1 MDARAVRRER
11 DSPSG
16 AIRQQ
21 LRGLGVAP
29 RRALGQHFLVDAS
42 VVLASVQA
50 AQLSRNDTVL
60 EIGGGLGV
68 LTAALAAV
76 AGRVIVVERDA
87 LLAAHLERRFAPA
100 ENVQVVTGDVFR
112 VRLTDY
118 LRDGQYHLVANLPY
132 QVTAR
137 VFRNF
142 LTLPPRPRQLV
153 VLVQKE
159 VADRLAGRGTNRG
172 LLWLLAAAASEVEVL
187 RTVDRRSFVPPPQVT
202 SALVRLRLHPRLPED
217 VEALLALGRSAF
229 SGRRKQLKNSLAAGL
244 HQPVPPVVSALQAAG
259 LDPAARPQ
267 DLGLPDWRKLRQ
279 RLIDD
284 GLLK

>member
-1 MDARAVRRER
+1 MDARAV
-11 DSPSG
+11 
-16 AIRQQ
+16 RQQ

-29 RRALGQHFLVDAS
+29 RRELGQHFLIDAS

-60 EIGGGLGV
+60 EIGGGLGL
-68 LTAALAAV
+68 LTAALAAA

-87 LLAAHLERRFAPA
+87 RLAAHLERRFAPA

-132 QVTAR
+132 QVTSR

-159 VADRLAGRGTNRG
+159 VADRLAGQEKNRG
-172 LLWLLAAAASEVEVL
+172 LLWLLAAAAGEVEVL
-187 RTVDRRSFVPPPQVT
+187 RTIDRRSFVPPPQVT

-217 VEALLALGRSAF
+217 VEALLALGRLAF
-229 SGRRKQLKNSLAAGL
+229 VGRRKQLKNSLAAGL
-244 HQPVPPVVSALQAAG
+244 HQPVPLVADTLRLARLNPTV
-259 LDPAARPQ
+259 RPQ
-267 DLGLPDWRKLRQ
+267 ELGLAEWRKLRQ

>member
-1 MDARAVRRER
+1 MDARLV
-11 DSPSG
+11 
-16 AIRQQ
+16 RQQ

-60 EIGGGLGV
+60 EIGGGLGL

-87 LLAAHLERRFAPA
+87 RLAAHLERRFAPT

-132 QVTAR
+132 QATSR

-159 VADRLAGRGTNRG
+159 VADRLAGRGKNRG
-172 LLWLLAAAASEVEVL
+172 LLWLLAAAAGEVEVL

-217 VEALLALGRSAF
+217 VEALLALGRLAF
-229 SGRRKQLKNSLAAGL
+229 VGRRKQLKNSLAAGL
-244 HQPVPPVVSALQAAG
+244 HQPVPLVADTLRLARLNPTV
-259 LDPAARPQ
+259 RPQ
-267 DLGLPDWRKLRQ
+267 ELGLADWRKLRQ